1 MAPSSVHER
10 CSLRQRYLDRF
21 KGLGLRPLSADVAA
35 GHPCIESVEHIL
47 HRRVNR
53 LPVKPPNGQRNRT
66 SQATDFTA
74 HALCTLNSRTDAEY
88 RKQRN
93 LSPYCAR
100 RGFRDRRN
108 AAISAA
114 TAQAVKAAE
123 TNGIARSG
131 MQVMNTPAANDPSAL
146 PSCNDEFD
154 KLTANAASSPAL
166 SMMNEFC
173 AGRNP
178 QDMPVHIHAATSA
191 ASHDPVPSPSPTS
204 VTA

>member
-53 LPVKPPNGQRNRT
+53 LSAKPPNGQRNRT
-66 SQATDFTA
+66 SQATGFAA
-74 HALCTLNSRTDAEY
+74 HALCALNRRTNAEY
-88 RKQRN
+88 QKQRN
-93 LSPYCAR
+93 LSPYRAR
-100 RGFRDRRN
+100 RGLRDRRN

-123 TNGIARSG
+123 TNGHRQKRHAGDEHARG
-131 MQVMNTPAANDPSAL
+131 ERPERAAELQRGVRQAD
-146 PSCNDEFD
+146 
-154 KLTANAASSPAL
+154 ANAARRRV

-173 AGRNP
+173 AGKKPPGYAPSIYTPPPAPR
-178 QDMPVHIHAATSA
+178 ATT
-191 ASHDPVPSPSPTS
+191 P
-204 VTA
+204 